1 MKKALLFFMSL
12 SFIGIV
18 YAGNHTVVVKGTT
31 PIEDGNTEVLVQQDS
46 IIVTPNVDAT
56 TIVVELV
63 DNEGEIVSQQVVP
76 ASVNSVVNVN
86 TTNSPS
92 GCILKIRDDDGVVF
106 EEQQMFH

>member
-1 MKKALLFFMSL
+1 MKKVIITCLALILALFTLASDRK
-12 SFIGIV
+12 
-18 YAGNHTVVVKGTT
+18 VVVRGTQT
-31 PIEDGNTEVLVQQDS
+31 PQDGNTEVLVQQDS

>member
-1 MKKALLFFMSL
+1 MKKVIITCLALILAMFTLASDRK
-12 SFIGIV
+12 
-18 YAGNHTVVVKGTT
+18 VVVRGTQR
-31 PIEDGNTEVLVQQDS
+31 PQAGNTEVLVQQDS

-106 EEQQMFH
+106 EEQQM